1 MYWNPLESPP
11 PNKLECCEWS
21 GRNSQ
26 IYFGRLLVGCGIF
39 FFKAAGGTR
48 VDLFLK
54 RFYFFREI
62 QESVGLLRNPQDF
75 KKGK

>member
-1 MYWNPLESPP
+1 
-11 PNKLECCEWS
+11 
-21 GRNSQ
+21 
-26 IYFGRLLVGCGIF
+26 VGCGIF